1 MHPTRRQRLLASTS
15 HTDADHLIVET
26 VCKELVRSKP
36 LFYLV
41 PKRTNLNPVIRR
53 QTGPLH
59 PGSLS
64 RGVIGVT
71 DEIRTAPSVL
81 APPRCSPMKPQDILP

>member
-1 MHPTRRQRLLASTS
+1 MHPTRRQRLLVSTS
-15 HTDADHLIVET
+15 HTDADHLIEET

-41 PKRTNLNPVIRR
+41 PTHEFESSNPAADR
-53 QTGPLH
+53 PLH

-71 DEIRTAPSVL
+71 DEIRAAPSVL